1 MTRSRVG
8 AAALLI
14 AALATV
20 SAFAQGPR
28 GSGRGART
36 GGPGGIAG
44 VPLAALNLTQAQQ
57 DLIQDIRQRSRQ
69 ELQPLQEKLRA
80 ADEARRKAT
89 QAVPLNE
96 GQIRLAVLAAAEI
109 EGDIAVQEART
120 LNEIFSLLTPE
131 QQAEVKKRQAEQ
143 GQRRRERPAKSQ

>member
-1 MTRSRVG
+1 
-8 AAALLI
+8 
-14 AALATV
+14 
-20 SAFAQGPR
+20 
-28 GSGRGART
+28 
-36 GGPGGIAG
+36 
-44 VPLAALNLTQAQQ
+44 
-57 DLIQDIRQRSRQ
+57 
-69 ELQPLQEKLRA
+69 LQPLQEKLRA

-131 QQAEVKKRQAEQ
+131 QPAEVKKRQAEQ